1 MHCSSWFPA
10 ADTNEKSISCVLTGN
25 ASSASQ
31 ERRADVSIAFKITNK
46 LISGPVCSPGN
57 EKEKGC
63 GERWNLELSRQ
74 IKVSSSCLPQCIV
87 RFVPHRLSQVIP
99 SLPWCCPEMPFD
111 SHLSGCTLSIHWA
124 EFFSHSTYL
133 IFYCLF
139 SFQRTS
145 AAKTCLA
152 PPPHPHPPYMTD
164 LGDENKGLTA
174 FWLLKNENTE
184 RN

>member
-1 MHCSSWFPA
+1 MLPPGFPLKLGTKSLVLTLERVQKGLTGTYLLLPGPCQTPRHCSIRHCSSWFPA

-63 GERWNLELSRQ
+63 GERWNLKFSRQ
-74 IKVSSSCLPQCIV
+74 VKVSSSCLPQCIV

-99 SLPWCCPEMPFD
+99 SLP
-111 SHLSGCTLSIHWA
+111 
-124 EFFSHSTYL
+124 
-133 IFYCLF
+133 
-139 SFQRTS
+139 
-145 AAKTCLA
+145 
-152 PPPHPHPPYMTD
+152 
-164 LGDENKGLTA
+164 
-174 FWLLKNENTE
+174 
-184 RN
+184 